1 MIDAVFDVKTLAKLH
16 KIPLIAVIPN
26 GSHYHRKNTEVLGQK
41 LPEFKHAFA
50 FGLPDTVV
58 QDIRSAA
65 VWIKDFM
72 GRQSPVKDISVI
84 NEAIQHYENTQLERD
99 TPMKNILQTISAKR
113 Q

>member
-1 MIDAVFDVKTLAKLH
+1 M
-16 KIPLIAVIPN
+16 
-26 GSHYHRKNTEVLGQK
+26 
-41 LPEFKHAFA
+41 
-50 FGLPDTVV
+50 
-58 QDIRSAA
+58 
-65 VWIKDFM
+65 WIKDFM